1 MQVLEVAPSFC
12 PVKIL
17 NNPPTIRV
25 KPSVRTE
32 CDCRTAL
39 FLRAI
44 SMLLTGNDEKHGN
57 YYDEIYARGYNTA
70 GYYPLYQGILATLDS
85 LESPRVLEIGC
96 GVGDLGKLISDR
108 GYAYRG
114 FDFSEEAVR
123 CSRELCPEANFRQGD
138 AYDKTNYEPHD
149 YNVAIALEV
158 LEHVDDFKVIENVPP
173 GVRFIG
179 SVPDYNDVAHLRIYQ
194 DPQRDIIERFK
205 PYLSIL
211 DVKALESKNI
221 NTGKKQTIY
230 VFYGIR
236 KAAPIM
242 AAQGLSARPG
252 RNDVC
257 PCGSGRKYKKCC
269 GD

>member
-1 MQVLEVAPSFC
+1 
-12 PVKIL
+12 
-17 NNPPTIRV
+17 
-25 KPSVRTE
+25 
-32 CDCRTAL
+32 
-39 FLRAI
+39 
-44 SMLLTGNDEKHGN
+44 MLLTGNDEKRGN
-57 YYDEIYARGYNTA
+57 YYDEIYARGYNTS
-70 GYYPLYQGILATLDS
+70 GYYPLYQGILEMLDS
-85 LESPRVLEIGC
+85 FSSPRVLEIGC
-96 GVGDLGKLISDR
+96 GVGDLGKLISDS
-108 GYAYRG
+108 GYPYRG

-123 CSRELCPEANFRQGD
+123 CSRELCPEAKFWQGD
-138 AYDKTNYEPHD
+138 AYEPANYAPHD

-158 LEHVDDFKVIENVPP
+158 LEHVDDFKVLECVPP

-211 DVKALESKNI
+211 DVKGLTSENI
-221 NTGKKQTIY
+221 HTGNKQTIY

-236 KAAPIM
+236 KAASVTVGK
-242 AAQGLSARPG
+242 ANGERQLVRVG
-252 RNDVC
+252 RNESC